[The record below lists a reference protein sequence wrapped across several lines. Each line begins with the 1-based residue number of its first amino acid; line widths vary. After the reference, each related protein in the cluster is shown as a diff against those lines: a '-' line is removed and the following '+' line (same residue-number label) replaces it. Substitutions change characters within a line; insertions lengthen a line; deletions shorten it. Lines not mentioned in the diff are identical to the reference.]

1 VPVTDPLNNSYYQ
14 ATANPWETQPSF
26 TGEGE
31 YDVAVIGGGFTGL
44 SAALACAVKGL
55 KVALLEAKTIGYGAS
70 GRNGGQLIPGLR
82 WSMREIDEEFGRER
96 AQAIFDLAYGAVGRV
111 TDRIARHGIRC
122 DLKAGHL
129 EAAYKPAHFDAMQ
142 RDAEFLAKEF
152 GWESEIVQ
160 PKEMGRHTKGGGYH
174 GGIYDS
180 KGGHFHPLNYAL
192 GLAEACKEAGVDIF
206 ENNVVQSRSFHAP
219 GSASPFVVIPAKAG
233 IHHLTPHLSRH
244 PRRKTDSRVMDSR
257 LRGNDEVGFCLD
269 RTSAIIVATDNWTS
283 DLDPDLGRY
292 TIPIMN
298 YNVAT
303 APLPNWQDY
312 LPSDAAV
319 ADSRF
324 VLNYFRLSADKRLIF
339 GGGEK
344 YVQSPPADIAG
355 FVRKHIAEVFPSLA
369 DIPVD
374 YAWGGAVG
382 VTMNRLPHMGR
393 KGNVFFAHGFSG
405 HGALITTLAGEL
417 LAEAVT
423 GTMDRFDVF
432 ANLPHRPFPG
442 GRLFARPLA
451 TLGLLWYALKDRL

>member
-1 VPVTDPLNNSYYQ
+1 MTDPLNNSYYA
-14 ATANPWETQPSF
+14 ATANVWETQPRF
-26 TGEGE
+26 TGEGN

-44 SAALACAVKGL
+44 SAALACAEKGL
-55 KVALLEAKTIGYGAS
+55 KVVLLEAKTIGFGAS

-111 TDRIARHGIRC
+111 QSRIAKHYIRC
-122 DLKAGHL
+122 DLKSGHL

-142 RDAEFLAKEF
+142 KDADFLAKEF

-160 PKEMGRHTKGGGYH
+160 PKDMGQHINGSGYH
-174 GGIYDS
+174 GGIYDAQ
-180 KGGHFHPLNYAL
+180 GGHFHPLNYAL
-192 GLAEACKEAGVDIF
+192 GLAAAAKAAGVSIF
-206 ENNVVQSRSFHAP
+206 EN
-219 GSASPFVVIPAKAG
+219 SPAHPESVKAKSVI
-233 IHHLTPHLSRH
+233 
-244 PRRKTDSRVMDSR
+244 M
-257 LRGNDEVGFCLD
+257 
-269 RTSAIIVATDNWTS
+269 ATDTWMADQDRN
-283 DLDPDLGRY
+283 LGRH

-303 APLPNWQDY
+303 APLPDADD
-312 LPSDAAV
+312 LFPSDAAI

-344 YVQSPPADIAG
+344 YVQTPPADIAG
-355 FVRKHIAEVFPSLA
+355 FVRKHIVEVFPSLA
-369 DIPVD
+369 NTPID

-417 LAEAVT
+417 MAEAVV
-423 GTMDRFDVF
+423 GTMERFDVF
-432 ANLPHRPFPG
+432 ANLPHQPFPG
-442 GRLFARPLA
+442 GKTFARPLA
-451 TLGLLWYALKDRL
+451 TLGLLYYALRDRL

>member
-1 VPVTDPLNNSYYQ
+1 MTDPLNNSYYA
-14 ATANPWETQPSF
+14 ATANAWETQPRF
-26 TGEGE
+26 AGEGK

-44 SAALACAVKGL
+44 SAALACAEKGL
-55 KVALLEAKTIGYGAS
+55 KVVLLEKETIGFGAS

-82 WSMREIDEEFGRER
+82 WSMREIDAEFGRER

-111 TDRIARHGIRC
+111 RGRIAKHAIQC
-122 DLKAGHL
+122 DLKFGHL

-142 RDAEFLAKEF
+142 RDADFLAKAF
-152 GWESEIVQ
+152 GWEAEVVA
-160 PKEMGRHTKGGGYH
+160 PADMGRHINGGGHH
-174 GGIYDS
+174 GGIYDA

-192 GLAEACKEAGVDIF
+192 GLAGACGAAGVAIF
-206 ENNVVQSRSFHAP
+206 ENSKVDLVYDTP
-219 GSASPFVVIPAKAG
+219 GIELFVGGG
-233 IHHLTPHLSRH
+233 IVNSNSL
-244 PRRKTDSRVMDSR
+244 
-257 LRGNDEVGFCLD
+257 
-269 RTSAIIVATDNWTS
+269 IVATDTWTGE
-283 DLDPDLGRY
+283 LDEDFRHLGHY

-303 APLPNWQDY
+303 APLSNWQDY

-344 YVQSPPADIAG
+344 YVQTPPADIAA

-369 DIPVD
+369 NTPID

-382 VTMNRLPHMGR
+382 VTMNRLPHIGR
-393 KGNVFFAHGFSG
+393 RGNVFFAHGFSG

-423 GTMDRFDVF
+423 GTMERFDVL

-442 GRLFARPLA
+442 GKLFARPLA
-451 TLGLLWYALKDRL
+451 TLGLLWYALRDRL

>member
-1 VPVTDPLNNSYYQ
+1 MSLFWKLMMGVGLLRPYSISVTDPLNNSYY
-14 ATANPWETQPSF
+14 AASANAWETQPAL
-26 TGEGE
+26 TGQGQ

-44 SAALACAVKGL
+44 SAALACAEKGL
-55 KVALLEAKTIGYGAS
+55 KVVLLEAKTIGFGAS

-82 WSMREIDEEFGRER
+82 WSMREINAEFGHER

-111 TDRIARHGIRC
+111 QDRIAKHGIQC
-122 DLKAGHL
+122 DLKSGHM
-129 EAAYKPAHFDAMQ
+129 EAAYKPAHFDGIQ
-142 RDAEFLAKEF
+142 RDAEFLAREF
-152 GWESEIVQ
+152 GWEAEVVQ
-160 PKEMGRHTKGGGYH
+160 PKDIGRHISGGGYH
-174 GGIYDS
+174 GGIFDP

-192 GLAEACKEAGVDIF
+192 GLAEAAKKAGVEIF
-206 ENNVVQSRSFHAP
+206 ENSHSW
-219 GSASPFVVIPAKAG
+219 
-233 IHHLTPHLSRH
+233 
-244 PRRKTDSRVMDSR
+244 
-257 LRGNDEVGFCLD
+257 VGDANAEFF
-269 RTSAIIVATDNWTS
+269 IVATDSWMRHD
-283 DLDPDLGRY
+283 DLARY

-344 YVQSPPADIAG
+344 YVQTPPADISA
-355 FVRKHIAEVFPSLA
+355 FVRQHIAEVFPSLA
-369 DIPVD
+369 NAPID

-382 VTMNRLPHMGR
+382 VTMNRLPHIGR

-405 HGALITTLAGEL
+405 HGALMTTLAGEL

-423 GTMDRFDVF
+423 GTMERFDVF
-432 ANLPHRPFPG
+432 ASLPHRPFPG
-442 GRLFARPLA
+442 GKFFARPLA
-451 TLGLLWYALKDRL
+451 TLGLLWYALRDRL